1 MNISEYALYCFA
13 VVVMIATPAPLIL
26 LVASAS
32 LKGYFSKVLQ
42 AIFGTNFSSIVLIG
56 LSILILKGFLHIG
69 EQFLL
74 SLKL

>member
-1 MNISEYALYCFA
+1 
-13 VVVMIATPAPLIL
+13 MIATPAPLIL

-32 LKGYFSKVLQ
+32 LKGDFLKALQ
-42 AIFGTNFSSIVLIG
+42 MIWGTNFSSLLLIG